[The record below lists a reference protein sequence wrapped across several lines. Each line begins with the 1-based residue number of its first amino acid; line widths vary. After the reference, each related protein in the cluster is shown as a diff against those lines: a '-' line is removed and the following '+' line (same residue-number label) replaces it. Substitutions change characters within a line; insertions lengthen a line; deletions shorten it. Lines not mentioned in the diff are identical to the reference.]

1 MLLAQQ
7 YLSAK
12 NYAMDL
18 ITRFY
23 KNAKD
28 THDNSYSIGF
38 NFKVNVKVY
47 IRHRIAQKK
56 NSMYPFYTHAAPA
69 VHHHTKKKTLN
80 HGICTQ
86 HWQII
91 RLMLQ
96 KFTKPKKCL
105 SHLLLPK
112 TY

>member
-69 VHHHTKKKTLN
+69 VHHHTKKKHSIMAYAHNTGKSFDQCCKN
-80 HGICTQ
+80 SRNQ
-86 HWQII
+86 
-91 RLMLQ
+91 R
-96 KFTKPKKCL
+96 
-105 SHLLLPK
+105 SV
-112 TY
+112 